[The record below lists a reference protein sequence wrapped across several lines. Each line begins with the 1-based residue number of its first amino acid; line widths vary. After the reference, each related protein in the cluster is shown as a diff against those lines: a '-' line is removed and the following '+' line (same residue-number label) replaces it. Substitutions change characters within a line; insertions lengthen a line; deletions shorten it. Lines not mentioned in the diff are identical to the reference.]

1 MELTGLRISILGGDK
16 RGIYAAS
23 ELAAR
28 GADVLVYGLPLPPD
42 APAVKVC
49 DDLREALH
57 KSDALVIPLPGLD
70 DEGRLPV
77 LSGEAPLVS
86 KSLLALIPSHVPVFS
101 VFARPFLR
109 RAAEQLSLRVI
120 ELVGIDEFAIWNSIP
135 SAEGAIQMA
144 MEATPI
150 TIHGSDSWVLG
161 FGRTGTTL
169 ARMLAGIGAK
179 VTVVARNPAV
189 RARAEE
195 MGYRA
200 LPFSSMRPAISDA
213 DIIFNTV
220 PALVLDEDT
229 LSILKPTVHI
239 CDLASAPGGT
249 DFSAAARL
257 GINATLAPSLPG
269 KVAPKTA
276 GQIMARTIA
285 RLLTDDAPGIA
296 KRGGAQHVAEGR

>member
-1 MELTGLRISILGGDK
+1 MELAGLRISILGGDN
-16 RGIYAAS
+16 RGIYAAA

-28 GADVLVYGLPLPPD
+28 GADVLVYGLPLPPE
-42 APAVKVC
+42 APAVKPC
-49 DDLREALH
+49 DDLRVAFNE
-57 KSDALVIPLPGLD
+57 SDALVIPLPGFD

-77 LSGEAPLVS
+77 LNGDAPLVS

-109 RAAEQLSLRVI
+109 RAAEQLNLRVI
-120 ELVGIDEFAIWNSIP
+120 ELVNLDEFAIWNSIP

-144 MEATPI
+144 MDATPI
-150 TIHGSDSWVLG
+150 TIHGSASWVLG
-161 FGRTGTTL
+161 FGRTGMTL

-179 VTVVARNPAV
+179 VTVVARNPAA

-195 MGYRA
+195 MGYA
-200 LPFSSMRPAISDA
+200 ACSFETMRPAISSA

-229 LSILKPTVHI
+229 LSILKPAVHI

-249 DFSAAARL
+249 DFGAAARL
-257 GINATLAPSLPG
+257 GIQATLAPSLPG

-276 GQIMARTIA
+276 GQIMARIIA
-285 RLLTDDAPGIA
+285 RLLLNDAPGIA
-296 KRGGAQHVAEGR
+296 KRGGAQHVVEGR

>member
-1 MELTGLRISILGGDK
+1 MELTGFRISILGGDN
-16 RGIYAAS
+16 RGIYAAA

-28 GADVLVYGLPLPPD
+28 GAEVRVFGLPLPPD
-42 APAVKVC
+42 APAVKPC
-49 DDLREALH
+49 EDLRVAFNE
-57 KSDALVIPLPGLD
+57 SDALVIPLPGFD

-109 RAAEQLSLRVI
+109 RAAEQLNLRVI
-120 ELVGIDEFAIWNSIP
+120 ELVKLDEFAIWNSIP

-150 TIHGSDSWVLG
+150 TIHGSASWVLG
-161 FGRTGTTL
+161 FGRTGMTL
-169 ARMLAGIGAK
+169 ARMLAGLGAK
-179 VTVVARNPAV
+179 VTVVARNPAA

-195 MGYRA
+195 IGYRT
-200 LPFSSMRPAISDA
+200 SSFETMRPAIGEA

-220 PALVLDEDT
+220 PALVLDEPT

-249 DFSAAARL
+249 DFAAAARL
-257 GINATLAPSLPG
+257 GIQATLAPSLPG
-269 KVAPKTA
+269 KAAPKTA
-276 GQIMARTIA
+276 GQIMARIIA
-285 RLLTDDAPGIA
+285 RLLLNDAPGIA
-296 KRGGAQHVAEGR
+296 QRGGAQHVVEGR